1 MLNTKYLNIKEMD
14 RITYELLKSEASK
27 ERREKASRYVH
38 IEDAYRS
45 ICAELLIRV
54 CYSEFTRESRLPK
67 ILYERYGKPYL
78 ENNDFF
84 HFNISHSGEW
94 VVIAYGDKEVGI
106 DVEKV
111 SDEMT
116 EIAPECMT
124 GSELNRIDMLNEARK
139 KEEITKLWTMKE
151 SYLKYRG
158 TGLYTAMK
166 SFGVSEELKKLKGE
180 VKFFTRKLPG
190 HYYVSVCGTDE
201 EIDSEEINL
210 SDLTESI
217 ADKRGA

>member
-1 MLNTKYLNIKEMD
+1 MD
-14 RITYELLKSEASK
+14 RITYELLKSEVSK

-54 CYSEFTRESRLPK
+54 CYSEFTRESRFPR

-78 ENNDFF
+78 EDNDFF

-111 SDEMT
+111 SDEMA
-116 EIAPECMT
+116 EIAPIWMT
-124 GSELNRIDMLNEARK
+124 GSELNRIDMPEGIK
-139 KEEITKLWTMKE
+139 KTEEITKLWTMKE

-166 SFGVSEELKKLKGE
+166 SFGVLEEMKKYNGE
-180 VKFFTRKLPG
+180 VKFHTRRLSG
-190 HYYVSVCGTDE
+190 NYYMTVCGADE
-201 EIDSEEINL
+201 EINAEEITLGN
-210 SDLTESI
+210 LTEGI